1 MRQIIVKKTANFVT
15 IIDKR
20 MNRYFAI
27 LVALLCFCSTG
38 AQVVTS
44 IGEEN
49 MKIPRVEK
57 KQEAKQVTP
66 KEQLP
71 EVDTTSVYY
80 AYVDSAQL
88 FIKKKDW
95 SNAESFIVKAI
106 KAEPSNGNNSLLL
119 SNLATIQRKQGKL
132 REALK
137 NYNMALDMT
146 PNAVTLLM
154 NRASLLVELDSLE
167 MASADY
173 ERVVKLDPLQEEA
186 RFNHGMIA
194 LERQDAATAKAD
206 FEEMLR
212 YNPNSLLANEGLG
225 FMHKALGN
233 YAKATQHLSEVIK
246 ASPTVSLLGNR
257 ADCYLM
263 QRKLNEASED
273 INNALQVDPNDG
285 YLYLL
290 RARLNRMRYENEAA
304 KRDVQLAIDHGIDPA
319 MAKEILQV
327 AN

>member
-1 MRQIIVKKTANFVT
+1 MKKL
-15 IIDKR
+15 
-20 MNRYFAI
+20 FAI
-27 LVALLCFCSTG
+27 IAAILCFCSSG
-38 AQVVTS
+38 AQVITS
-44 IGEEN
+44 IGEQN
-49 MKIPRVEK
+49 MKIPKEDK
-57 KQEAKQVTP
+57 KTETKPVTP
-66 KEQLP
+66 KSQLP
-71 EVDTTSVYY
+71 EIDTTSVYY

-95 SNAESFIVKAI
+95 SNAESFIMKAI
-106 KAEPSNGNNSLLL
+106 VSEPSNKNNSLLL
-119 SNLATIQRKQGKL
+119 SNLATIQRNQGKL
-132 REALK
+132 PEALK

-167 MASADY
+167 MASSDY
-173 ERVVKLDPLQEEA
+173 ERVTKLDPLQEEA

-194 LERQDAATAKAD
+194 LERQDAVTAKAD

-233 YAKATQHLSEVIK
+233 YAKATQYLSEVIK
-246 ASPTVSLLGNR
+246 ASPSVSLLGNR

-263 QRKLNEASED
+263 MRRLNEASED
-273 INNALQVDPNDG
+273 IANALQVAPDDG

-319 MAKEILQV
+319 IAKEILQV

>member
-1 MRQIIVKKTANFVT
+1 MRQIIVEKTANFVT
-15 IIDKR
+15 TIEKG
-20 MNRYFAI
+20 MNRYIAI
-27 LVALLCFCSTG
+27 LVALLCFCSTE

-57 KQEAKQVTP
+57 KQEAKQPAP
-66 KEQLP
+66 KGQLP

-80 AYVDSAQL
+80 AYIDSAQIC
-88 FIKKKDW
+88 IKKKDW
-95 SNAESFIVKAI
+95 SNAEGFIMKAI
-106 KAEPSNGNNSLLL
+106 AAEPSNGNNSLLV
-119 SNLATIQRKQGKL
+119 SNLATIQRNQGKL

-233 YAKATQHLSEVIK
+233 YAKATQYLSEVIK
-246 ASPTVSLLGNR
+246 TSPSVSLLGNR

-290 RARLNRMRYENEAA
+290 RARLNRLRYENEAA

>member
-1 MRQIIVKKTANFVT
+1 
-15 IIDKR
+15 
-20 MNRYFAI
+20 MNRYIAI
-27 LVALLCFCSTG
+27 LVALLCFCSTE

-57 KQEAKQVTP
+57 KQEAKQPTP
-66 KEQLP
+66 KGQLP

-80 AYVDSAQL
+80 AYIDSAQIC
-88 FIKKKDW
+88 IKKKDW
-95 SNAESFIVKAI
+95 SKAEGFIMKAI
-106 KAEPSNGNNSLLL
+106 AAEPSNGNNSLLV
-119 SNLATIQRKQGKL
+119 SNLATIQRNQGKL

-167 MASADY
+167 LASADY
-173 ERVVKLDPLQEEA
+173 KRVVKLDPLQEEA

-233 YAKATQHLSEVIK
+233 YAKATQYLSEVIK
-246 ASPTVSLLGNR
+246 ASPSVSLLGNR